1 MPLKLRGGLTDMEVN
16 IEEQTDVIVATID
29 GIAYELSREI
39 TGGQF
44 MELRKRAIKSVV
56 SEDGTQ
62 ADKVEVD
69 SIEFDCWNL
78 LFRLRS
84 PQMTREELLALPRV
98 VYQSLTLLAGKI
110 DSNEAKSVSD
120 FLQSN
125 SSIFRT
131 SLLALETLL
140 DSPVDTSEAA
150 SE

>member
-1 MPLKLRGGLTDMEVN
+1 MEVN
-16 IEEQTDVIVATID
+16 IEEQTDAIIATFD
-29 GIAYELSREI
+29 GVAYELSREI

-44 MELRKRAIKSVV
+44 MELRKRAIKSVI

-62 ADKVEVD
+62 TDRVEVD
-69 SIEFDCWNL
+69 SIEFDLWNL
-78 LFRLRS
+78 FFRLKS
-84 PQMTREELLALPRV
+84 PQMTKEEILALPRS

-125 SSIFRT
+125 SSIFQT
-131 SLLALETLL
+131 SLSVLETLL